1 MTCSLARPGTNCC
14 AWEKRYCGEP
24 APAAFLADRRVFLPP
39 HPPRINASNQ
49 VLLLCTEQ
57 GRNYFHTHR
66 LVMSLCIFH
75 ARTAAHAQ
83 HALRYTIPFYFQ
95 KTGSKRLYQA
105 SAKSPDPPAIPYGP
119 GIPPPLSGIRILD
132 LTRVLAGP
140 TATMLLADLGADVVK
155 VEEVSRGDDTRMC

>member
-105 SAKSPDPPAIPYGP
+105 SAKSPDSPAVRRRGIGKHKHQYSLEIPSVVP
-119 GIPPPLSGIRILD
+119 
-132 LTRVLAGP
+132 
-140 TATMLLADLGADVVK
+140 VK
-155 VEEVSRGDDTRMC
+155 VTILVGTFAG